1 MVYRAIMAP
10 FLRLDAPH
18 RRRVKGSPRTRVCSA
33 MKLRGLAV
41 IPCRTHAAP
50 SQVGAARSQAHN
62 GG

>member
-10 FLRLDAPH
+10 FLRLGCAAPAA
-18 RRRVKGSPRTRVCSA
+18 RERFAANARVL
-33 MKLRGLAV
+33 KLRGLAV
-41 IPCRTHAAP
+41 TPCRICAAP